1 LSTRRSKNFSI
12 YIKNFLKKTIFFLMT
27 TFSVIEKTKKKISTE
42 IFFNTLIDLSLH
54 FFQKLCVTFSFGCFQ
69 TFWTYCTVCIC
80 KLFYASLKYVI
91 IFVCFR
97 LIWIIHIR
105 FHHPHD
111 YCLKF
116 LGLFVHLLNRNRHYH
131 FHCVHSFFLL
141 LKLVNSCTILSS
153 SCGIM

>member
-1 LSTRRSKNFSI
+1 MRYVFI
-12 YIKNFLKKTIFFLMT
+12 WVFPDFLDIL
-27 TFSVIEKTKKKISTE
+27 
-42 IFFNTLIDLSLH
+42 
-54 FFQKLCVTFSFGCFQ
+54 
-69 TFWTYCTVCIC
+69 YVCIC
-80 KLFYASLKYVI
+80 KLFYAGLKYVI

-131 FHCVHSFFLL
+131 FH
-141 LKLVNSCTILSS
+141 
-153 SCGIM
+153 